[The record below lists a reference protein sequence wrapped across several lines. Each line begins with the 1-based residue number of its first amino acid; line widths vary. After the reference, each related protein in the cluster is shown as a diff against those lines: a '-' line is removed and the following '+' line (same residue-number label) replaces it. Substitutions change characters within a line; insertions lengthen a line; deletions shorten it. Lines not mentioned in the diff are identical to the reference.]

1 MKNRFFAAVAVAG
14 MLTLGACNATATKN
28 ETDAGN
34 ALENQADNM
43 EAMADNAVMG
53 SNEEAALENQAD
65 VLEEKAD
72 NVGKGDLTS
81 GNVANAA
88 NAM

>member
-1 MKNRFFAAVAVAG
+1 MKNRFLAAVAVAG

-43 EAMADNAVMG
+43 EAMADNT
-53 SNEEAALENQAD
+53 SNMAASEAMENQAD

>member
-43 EAMADNAVMG
+43 EAMADNT
-53 SNEEAALENQAD
+53 SNMAASEAMENQAD

-81 GNVANAA
+81 GSNAA
-88 NAM
+88 TAM